1 MPNLKVGSSSNSTAS
16 RLASIAIGQSQ
27 GIDRGDVLPT
37 PYLNPATPGYENELA
52 DMMDAG
58 VSMEAEKEDEGAEH
72 FVSVC
77 IMLSMR
83 LFKWL
88 QL

>member
-1 MPNLKVGSSSNSTAS
+1 MPNLKAGSSSNSAAS

-27 GIDRGDVLPT
+27 GIDKGDVLPT
-37 PYLNPATPGYENELA
+37 PYLNPATPGYEKELA
-52 DMMDAG
+52 DMMDAA
-58 VSMEAEKEDEGAEH
+58 VSMEAEKEDEGGEI

-77 IMLSMR
+77 IILSMR